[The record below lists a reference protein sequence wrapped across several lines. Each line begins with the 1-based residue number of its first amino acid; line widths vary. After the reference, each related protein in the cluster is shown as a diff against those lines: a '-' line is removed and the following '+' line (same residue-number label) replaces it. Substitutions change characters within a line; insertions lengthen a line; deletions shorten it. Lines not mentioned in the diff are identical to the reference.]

1 MINIR
6 LVVSEEKLDDGKVVF
21 IAKSPDVDIVTQSYE
36 SQYKC
41 IKKFMSTLFIEK
53 EFRECVSYADTILI
67 INNET
72 TSDEYKNIEFK
83 EIDEYYLFGVNS
95 EDEEPV
101 EFSVY
106 FKGN

>member
-6 LVVSEEKLDDGKVVF
+6 LVVSEEKLNDSKVVF

-36 SQYKC
+36 SQYRC
-41 IKKFMSTLFIEK
+41 IKKFKTTLLLEK

-83 EIDEYYLFGVNS
+83 QIDEYYLFGVNS
-95 EDEEPV
+95 EDEETI

-106 FKGN
+106 FKGS